1 MPGLTVTSKET
12 HLMTDDEVRAEITK
26 QIHDTLGLLIAAL
39 RDQATHGAPPSRII
53 LGRAADAVQ
62 KVVDGQ

>member
-1 MPGLTVTSKET
+1 
-12 HLMTDDEVRAEITK
+12 MTDDEIRAEINK

-39 RDQATHGAPPSRII
+39 REQATHGGPPSRII